1 MTVDEGLGG
10 RERERRR
17 SSKEKR
23 KTIMQLAEELSAP
36 RMENFLVGGRRQM
49 ATTVAGGGGG
59 EGDETRATYVEE
71 ERERETSKSSIY
83 LSLQIDRLFSV
94 TSNAMSVLLGEPQEI
109 NSILSSPVVR
119 STKIILSLR
128 RANCD

>member
-49 ATTVAGGGGG
+49 ATTVAGGGG
-59 EGDETRATYVEE
+59 GDETRATYVEE